1 MTAESNIQSPCR
13 KETSRGYGQILDL
26 SRIGNVRC
34 PVAKEEDGDKEHK
47 GIGRNLWAP
56 FFLRRPIM
64 IVFLVSFL
72 SILGTLIA
80 LYVYT
85 ERQHRSQGI
94 TTDGNKYYYLW
105 TYGPTAGK
113 EEPS

>member
-1 MTAESNIQSPCR
+1 MSTHGAQSV
-13 KETSRGYGQILDL
+13 GY
-26 SRIGNVRC
+26 S

-85 ERQHRSQGI
+85 ERQYRSLGI
-94 TTDGNKYYYLW
+94 TTHGNKYYYLW